1 MAIRLAALDVDGT
14 LLAPDNSIT
23 PATRQAIHEAVDAGI
38 EIAVSTGRAFV
49 EVQDILR
56 QLPEVRYLS
65 CGTGAYV
72 LDVRT
77 MEMLYECSMSE
88 TDGKRAYRA
97 IAQSDCMIHL
107 YTGLSVRHSRWCM
120 DHFTDY
126 MEEKMRTL
134 MEQTH
139 IIVDDLDAYVEQL
152 HEPIEK
158 LYVTFPNRAE
168 YEKAWAAVRGL
179 PVFLTD
185 GGWALDLEVMNRNT
199 DKGVA
204 LQALSSH
211 LGIAREQVLAMGDS
225 GNDCAMLRFA
235 GVGAAMENAG
245 AEAKKAADVIAPS
258 NREDGVAWMLRRA
271 VRGEI

>member
-23 PATRQAIHEAVDAGI
+23 PATKEAIREAKAAGI
-38 EIAVSTGRAFV
+38 EIVVCTGRAFV
-49 EVQDILR
+49 EVRDILR

-65 CGTGAYV
+65 CGTGAYA
-72 LDVRT
+72 LDVWT
-77 MEMLYECSMSE
+77 METLYECSMPE
-88 TDGKRAYRA
+88 ELGRQAYRA
-97 IAQSDCMIHL
+97 VAQADCMVHF

-134 MEQTH
+134 MEQSH
-139 IIVDDLDAYVEQL
+139 IIVDDLDAFVESYNG
-152 HEPIEK
+152 PVEK

-168 YEKAWAAVRGL
+168 YEKAYEAVRKL

-185 GGWALDLEVMNRNT
+185 GGWAVDLEVMSRDT

-204 LQALSSH
+204 LRALAEK
-211 LGIAREQVLAMGDS
+211 LGIASEQVLAMGDS
-225 GNDCAMLRFA
+225 GNDCAMLRYA
-235 GVGAAMENAG
+235 GVGAAMGNAG
-245 AEAKKAADVIAPS
+245 EQAKKAADVIAPS

-271 VRGEI
+271 ARGEV

>member
-23 PATRQAIHEAVDAGI
+23 PATKEAIREAKAAGI
-38 EIAVSTGRAFV
+38 EIVVCTGRAFV
-49 EVQDILR
+49 EVRDILR

-65 CGTGAYV
+65 CGTGAYA
-72 LDVRT
+72 LDVWT
-77 MEMLYECSMSE
+77 METLYECSMPE
-88 TDGKRAYRA
+88 ELGKQAYRA
-97 IAQSDCMIHL
+97 VAQADCMVHF

-134 MEQTH
+134 MEQSH
-139 IIVDDLDAYVEQL
+139 IIVDDLDAFVERY
-152 HEPIEK
+152 HGPVEK

-168 YEKAWAAVRGL
+168 YEKAYEAVRKL

-185 GGWALDLEVMNRNT
+185 GGWAVDLEVMSRDT

-204 LQALSSH
+204 LRALAEK

-225 GNDCAMLRFA
+225 GNDCAMLRYA
-235 GVGAAMENAG
+235 GVGAAMGNAG
-245 AEAKKAADVIAPS
+245 EQAKKAADVIAPS

-271 VRGEI
+271 ARGEV

>member
-23 PATRQAIHEAVDAGI
+23 PATKEAIREAKAAGI
-38 EIAVSTGRAFV
+38 EIVVCTGRAFV
-49 EVQDILR
+49 EVRDILR

-65 CGTGAYV
+65 CGTGAYA
-72 LDVRT
+72 LDVWT
-77 MEMLYECSMSE
+77 METLYECSMPE
-88 TDGKRAYRA
+88 ELGRQAYRA
-97 IAQSDCMIHL
+97 VAQADCMVHF

-134 MEQTH
+134 MEQSH
-139 IIVDDLDAYVEQL
+139 IIVDDLDAFVESY
-152 HEPIEK
+152 HGPVEK
-158 LYVTFPNRAE
+158 LYVIFPNRAE
-168 YEKAWAAVRGL
+168 YEKAYEAVRKL

-185 GGWALDLEVMNRNT
+185 GGWAVDLEVMSRDT

-204 LQALSSH
+204 LRALAEK

-225 GNDCAMLRFA
+225 GNDCAMLRYA
-235 GVGAAMENAG
+235 GVGAAMGNAG
-245 AEAKKAADVIAPS
+245 EQAKKAADVIAPS

-271 VRGEI
+271 ARGEV

>member
-23 PATRQAIHEAVDAGI
+23 PATKEAIREAKAAGI
-38 EIAVSTGRAFV
+38 EIVVCTGRAFV
-49 EVQDILR
+49 EVRDILR

-65 CGTGAYV
+65 CGTGAYA
-72 LDVRT
+72 LDVWT
-77 MEMLYECSMSE
+77 METLYECSMPE
-88 TDGKRAYRA
+88 ELGRQAYRA
-97 IAQSDCMIHL
+97 VAQADCMVHF

-134 MEQTH
+134 MEQSH
-139 IIVDDLDAYVEQL
+139 IIVDDLDAFVERY
-152 HEPIEK
+152 HGPVEK
-158 LYVTFPNRAE
+158 LYVTFPHRAE
-168 YEKAWAAVRGL
+168 YEKAYEAVRKL

-185 GGWALDLEVMNRNT
+185 GGWAVDLEVMSRDT

-204 LQALSSH
+204 LRALAEK

-225 GNDCAMLRFA
+225 GNDCAMLRYA
-235 GVGAAMENAG
+235 GVGAAMGNAG
-245 AEAKKAADVIAPS
+245 EQAKKAADVIAPS

-271 VRGEI
+271 ARGEV

>member
-23 PATRQAIHEAVDAGI
+23 PATKEAIREAKAAGI
-38 EIAVSTGRAFV
+38 EIVVCTGRAFV
-49 EVQDILR
+49 EVRDILR

-65 CGTGAYV
+65 CGTGAYA
-72 LDVRT
+72 LDVWT
-77 MEMLYECSMSE
+77 METLYECSMPE
-88 TDGKRAYRA
+88 ELGRQAYRA
-97 IAQSDCMIHL
+97 VAQADCMVHF

-134 MEQTH
+134 MEQSH
-139 IIVDDLDAYVEQL
+139 IIVDDLDAFVESY
-152 HEPIEK
+152 HGPVEK
-158 LYVTFPNRAE
+158 LYVTFPTRAE
-168 YEKAWAAVRGL
+168 YEKAYEAVRKL

-185 GGWALDLEVMNRNT
+185 GGWAVDLEVMSRDT

-204 LQALSSH
+204 LRALAEK

-225 GNDCAMLRFA
+225 GNDCAMLRYA
-235 GVGAAMENAG
+235 GVGAAMGNAG
-245 AEAKKAADVIAPS
+245 EQAKKAADVIAPS

-271 VRGEI
+271 ARGEI

>member
-23 PATRQAIHEAVDAGI
+23 PATKEAIREAKAAGI
-38 EIAVSTGRAFV
+38 EIVVCTGRAFV
-49 EVQDILR
+49 EVRDILR

-65 CGTGAYV
+65 CGTGAYA
-72 LDVRT
+72 LDVWT
-77 MEMLYECSMSE
+77 METLYECSMPE
-88 TDGKRAYRA
+88 ELGRQAYRA
-97 IAQSDCMIHL
+97 VAQADCMVHF

-134 MEQTH
+134 MEQSH
-139 IIVDDLDAYVEQL
+139 IIVDDLDAFVKSYHGPV
-152 HEPIEK
+152 EK

-168 YEKAWAAVRGL
+168 YEKAYEAVRKL

-185 GGWALDLEVMNRNT
+185 GGWAVDLEVMSRDT

-204 LQALSSH
+204 LRALAEK

-225 GNDCAMLRFA
+225 GNDCAMLRYA
-235 GVGAAMENAG
+235 GVGAAMGNAG
-245 AEAKKAADVIAPS
+245 EQAKKAADVIAPS

-271 VRGEI
+271 ARGEV